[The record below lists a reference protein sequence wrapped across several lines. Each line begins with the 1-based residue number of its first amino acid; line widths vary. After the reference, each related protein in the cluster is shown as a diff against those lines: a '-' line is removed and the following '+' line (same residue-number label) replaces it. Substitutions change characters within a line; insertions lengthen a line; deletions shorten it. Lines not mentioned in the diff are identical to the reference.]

1 MTRIT
6 DAKEL
11 GALIREKR
19 KAKGLTQADLA
30 MYCNTGTRFISDLE
44 NGKPTIQIEKA
55 ITVLSMLALNV
66 YVEER

>member
-19 KAKGLTQADLA
+19 KAKGLTQSELA

-44 NGKPTIQIEKA
+44 NGKPTIEIEKA